1 MDTYGTRIV
10 ITYIVSINTCIK
22 SDLVFGNLVV
32 KNKSKSLFSYSIIIL
47 RL

>member
-1 MDTYGTRIV
+1 MDTYGTRTV

-32 KNKSKSLFSYSIIIL
+32 KNKSKFYFPI
-47 RL
+47 RLLL